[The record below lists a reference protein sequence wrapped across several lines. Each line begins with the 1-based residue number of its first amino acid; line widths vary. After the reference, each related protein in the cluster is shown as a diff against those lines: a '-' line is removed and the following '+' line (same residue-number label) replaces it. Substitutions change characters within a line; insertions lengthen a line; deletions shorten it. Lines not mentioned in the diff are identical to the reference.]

1 LATQSKDKHQPVLS
15 QENSDSTPEKE
26 EAIAEDPKYA
36 RFKTRLKRLF
46 SLRKFDVSTK
56 RLIVLNAV
64 AVLIGLI
71 AGLGAVLFRFLIE
84 FMVLL
89 FEFLGRLGF
98 IINGVWVPIGLVLMP
113 TLGGLI
119 VGLLTSKFAP
129 EAEGHGVPEIM
140 SALALNEGK
149 IRPRVP
155 LVKAIASSI
164 TIGSGGSAGAEG
176 PIGQIGAGVGSN
188 IGQLLKLSEP
198 ELRVLTVCGISAGV
212 AAIFNAPIGGALFG
226 LEVVLIGIE
235 AIAVIPVLMSTVV
248 GTAVASWFFSPDPW
262 FTVPQ
267 YVVPYSWELVL
278 FFGLGVVL
286 GLFAVIWVKVL
297 YSTEKIVYQL
307 SIPRWLKPALG
318 GVFVGLIIVWFPQ
331 VARAGY
337 EWIEYAMLGVLAIG
351 PLLIF
356 MVMKLFSTSATIG
369 TGGSGGIFAPTLYM
383 GAMGGAALGGLF
395 YFLNPGMATVPMA
408 FAVVGMGALFAGA
421 ARAPLTCIVMIAEMT
436 GDYRLL
442 VPLMVACATSYFINL
457 LLSPNSIYTEKLA
470 AKGIRLKHQLIADII
485 DTLSVD
491 QIMRTREVVVARPH
505 MYAFQVIELADRTR
519 HSTLPVVEGN
529 QLLGL
534 VTFRQ
539 AYETIRLNLP
549 PAESVVAKILRPAP
563 TVFPDQS
570 VHAALDLMIES
581 GESLVC
587 VVDRNNPDQFLGI
600 ISHGD
605 ILRAHNIEWIQRQ
618 SLGPDQP
625 RLDPVS
631 SNE

>member
-1 LATQSKDKHQPVLS
+1 MATQSKDKHQPVLS